1 MKKIVKLL
9 VYRIKVILV
18 IFFLFF
24 IASHLFLLQ
33 INLYKDQFEE
43 NMHLLTGIPLKI
55 KDFKIKFTF
64 FRPIFIFSDVSLFSE
79 KINVKIKK
87 ITFLLDIWR
96 SLFYFDLC
104 FQEISL
110 YQLNFSYYT
119 PLNVIS
125 EANFDYFKLDIFSN
139 VFFKKIHSLILK
151 DSYINFLSPFLE
163 KRRLNIPEFIW
174 LNKNDHHLAE
184 GVINFDLF
192 EKKTDQNI
200 IQIKINFYHKSNN
213 INKGMVYLHGNNVNL
228 YPWLN
233 CLVNSKIHLENSVFS
248 FSSWIVIKNNRIEDG
263 QIYFDKGSVNWN
275 LDQEKH
281 QISFKDLYLSIKHQK
296 QNWFFYIPNLQNFTT
311 DQKKWLEGQA
321 SFFYFSKSERNRN
334 QDHWKILLNNIELEY
349 LRSVFTIFSCLMPD
363 FINNF
368 KKYKLK
374 GNIVRLLLDVTPKYP
389 EKTLID
395 ITCND
400 MSLINFK
407 NIFSIDH
414 FSGSFK
420 GGYLGGIFCFNLY
433 NSKIEYRSMFQIPLC
448 ISSGYGTIFWSRKDK
463 LDVILGKNI
472 NLKAKSLWIN
482 GDFRYLIDNKNQSML
497 SVLAGAKLK
506 NIGDVWH
513 YFPQP
518 FIGKKLN
525 DYLKKT
531 IIAGHV
537 DEAALLFHGNPHN
550 FSFKENNG
558 QFQVFIPLRSAI
570 VQYKNNWPKI
580 LNLDV
585 DLNFERNR
593 LHISSNRIKLGNI
606 DILDIN
612 GNITGY
618 GHSKLLIRSKV
629 NGDTEGLR
637 NYLIHTPIKRKIIKI
652 LNLVKIYGKLTG
664 QLMLSIPLEEY
675 SHTFIFSG
683 RVGFNKNDI
692 HIFNKKIK
700 KLTGYIYFKNS
711 NFESKKLSA
720 EWFGQ
725 PVNLRLKTIKTKK
738 NYYININFS
747 SNWQVDK
754 IFILPKFITRY
765 LSGITTSYGKVSIN
779 IPL

>member
-1 MKKIVKLL
+1 MKKIIKLL
-9 VYRIKVILV
+9 VYRIKAILV

-24 IASHLFLLQ
+24 IVSRFFLFQ
-33 INLYKDQFEE
+33 INLYKNQFEK
-43 NMHLLTGIPLKI
+43 NIHLLTGIPLKI
-55 KDFKIKFTF
+55 KDFKIKFTS
-64 FRPIFIFSDVSLFSE
+64 FRPTFVFSDVNFFSE

-96 SLFYFDLC
+96 SLFSFDLY
-104 FQEISL
+104 FHEIAL
-110 YQLNFSYYT
+110 YQLHVSYYT
-119 PLNVIS
+119 LLNVIS
-125 EANFDYFKLDIFSN
+125 EANFDYFKSDIFSN

-174 LNKNDHHLAE
+174 FNKNDNHLAE
-184 GVINFDLF
+184 GIINFDLF

-200 IQIKINFYHKSNN
+200 IQIKINFYHKNN
-213 INKGMVYLHGNNVNL
+213 HINKGMVYLHGNNVNL

-233 CLVNSKIHLENSVFS
+233 FLVNRKINLENSVFS
-248 FSSWIVIKNNRIEDG
+248 FSSWIVIKNNRIKDG

-281 QISFKDLYLSIKHQK
+281 QISFKDIYLSIKHQE
-296 QNWFFYIPNLQNFTT
+296 QNWFFYIPKLQNFET
-311 DQKKWLEGQA
+311 DKKKWLEGQA
-321 SFFYFSKSERNRN
+321 SFFYFPKSKTHQN
-334 QDHWKILLNNIELEY
+334 QDYWNIVLNNIALEE
-349 LRSVFTIFSCLMPD
+349 LRSFFAIFSCFMPD
-363 FINNF
+363 FIHDF
-368 KKYKLK
+368 EKYKLK
-374 GNIVRLLLDVTPKYP
+374 GKIVRLVLDVTPKYP

-395 ITCND
+395 ITWND
-400 MSLINFK
+400 MSLTNFK
-407 NIFSIDH
+407 NIFAINH
-414 FSGSFK
+414 CSGSFK
-420 GGYLGGIFCFNLY
+420 GDYLGGVFYFNLH
-433 NSKIEYRSMFQIPLC
+433 NSKIEYKSMFQIPLY

-463 LDVILGKNI
+463 LDLILGKNI
-472 NLKAKSLWIN
+472 NLQAQSLWIS
-482 GDFRYLIDNKNQSML
+482 GDFRYLIENKKQSML

-506 NIGDVWH
+506 NISDVWH
-513 YFPQP
+513 YFPQR

-525 DYLKKT
+525 DYFKKT
-531 IIAGHV
+531 IISGHV
-537 DEAALLFHGNPHN
+537 DGATLLFHGNPHN

-558 QFQVFIPLRSAI
+558 QFQFFIPLRSAI
-570 VQYKNNWPKI
+570 IQYKNNWPRI

-618 GHSKLLIRSKV
+618 GHSKLLISSKV
-629 NGDTEGLR
+629 NADIEALR

-652 LNLVKIYGKLTG
+652 LNLVKIHGKLTG
-664 QLMLSIPLEEY
+664 QFMLSIPLEEY
-675 SHTFIFSG
+675 SHAFIFSG

-692 HIFNKKIK
+692 HIFDKKIK
-700 KLTGYIYFKNS
+700 KLTGYIYFQNS
-711 NFESKKLSA
+711 HFESKKLCA

-747 SNWQVDK
+747 SDWQVDK
-754 IFILPKFITRY
+754 IFILPKFIIRY